1 VKKTDW
7 KNRERIILAANY
19 HKESFSHFVTW
30 RERNDLLRK
39 FFNLILISVMALET
53 WLNLSFVE
61 KILRKSEGDDS
72 IQVIDMSTKPATKKG
87 DNYLSDMFRIMIKF
101 SRNQGGNEIKEKK
114 SIIVKLS
121 PIIESI
127 RQKFVS

>member
-1 VKKTDW
+1 
-7 KNRERIILAANY
+7 
-19 HKESFSHFVTW
+19 
-30 RERNDLLRK
+30 
-39 FFNLILISVMALET
+39 MALET